1 MRVTLKSINDR
12 LAELG
17 HKASLE
23 KGDGYF
29 FFSGGEAADWLDW
42 TVKVPILSTLTLDQW
57 ADEFKRLKKL
67 NKGLLRAPIKKK
79 NVERDT
85 SSRHGGHA

>member
-1 MRVTLKSINDR
+1 MMRVTLKSINDR

-29 FFSGGEAADWLDW
+29 YFSGSEATDWLDR
-42 TVKVPILSTLTLDQW
+42 TVKVPTLASLTIDQW
-57 ADEFKRLKKL
+57 VDEFQRLKKL
-67 NKGLLRAPIKKK
+67 NEGMLRPPVKKK
-79 NVERDT
+79 R
-85 SSRHGGHA
+85 R